1 VTAGVYMVTRS
12 NAIFLRSPDALLVV
26 AIIGAI
32 TAIFAASIGIVQ
44 NDIKRV
50 LAYSTISQLGYMFL
64 ACGVAAF
71 SAGIFH
77 LMTHAFFKALLFL
90 SAGSVIHGV
99 GGEQDMRAMG
109 GLRKYMPV
117 TFWVMLIATLAI
129 AGIPGLSGFFSK
141 DEILWQSYSSHYGHW
156 SLWLIGWITAF
167 MTSFYMFRLI
177 FMTFAGEYRGPEGLA
192 HVDKA
197 PEPGTVARA
206 EHADHTHQVP
216 IGGAHTL
223 AHAPSTA
230 HDDHGNHGEP
240 HESPWIMLAP
250 LVILAFL
257 SVVGGYVGVGNRF
270 EHFLAP
276 VISHVS
282 TTANAAAPTGET
294 AETTGEPHTTPVSE
308 EGQNAREDKGT
319 EYTLMGL
326 SILAAFGGLALA
338 WVFYVIKPELP
349 DRIAA
354 SLGSVYRTV
363 LNKYYIDEFYGATVI
378 KPIVNGSRALLWRGI
393 DVHVID
399 GTVNDTAEATQDVS
413 NAVRRMQSG
422 NIRSYAGWVAAGA
435 GAVLLY
441 MIWVGVR

>member
-1 VTAGVYMVTRS
+1 
-12 NAIFLRSPDALLVV
+12 
-26 AIIGAI
+26 
-32 TAIFAASIGIVQ
+32 
-44 NDIKRV
+44 
-50 LAYSTISQLGYMFL
+50 MFL

-109 GLRKYMPV
+109 GLRKYMPW
-117 TFWVMLIATLAI
+117 TFGVMFIATLAI

-141 DEILWQSYSSHYGHW
+141 DEILWQSYSSPYGHW
-156 SLWLIGWITAF
+156 VLWLIGWITAF

-197 PEPGTVARA
+197 PDPGTVARA

-216 IGGAHTL
+216 MGGAHTV
-223 AHAPSTA
+223 AHSPSTG
-230 HDDHGNHGEP
+230 HDDHGHHGEP

-257 SVVGGYVGVGNRF
+257 SIVGGYVGVGNRF

-276 VISHVS
+276 VISHVGTTQHSGES
-282 TTANAAAPTGET
+282 TLAADTAQS
-294 AETTGEPHTTPVSE
+294 TGEPHTTPVSE
-308 EGQNAREDKGT
+308 GSENAHENKST
-319 EYTLMGL
+319 EYLLMGL
-326 SILAAFGGLALA
+326 SILAAFGGLGLA
-338 WVFYVIKPELP
+338 WLFYVMNPGIPG
-349 DRIAA
+349 RIAA
-354 SLGSVYRTV
+354 SLGSVYRAV
-363 LNKYYIDEFYGATVI
+363 LNKYYVDEFYGATII
-378 KPIVNGSRALLWRGI
+378 KPLVAGSRALLWRGI
-393 DVHVID
+393 DTHVID
-399 GTVNDTAEATQDVS
+399 GTINDTAEATQDVS
-413 NAVRRMQSG
+413 NAVRHMQSG
-422 NIRSYAGWVAAGA
+422 NIRSYAGWVAIGA
-435 GAVLLY
+435 GCVLLY